1 MMKLMKFVK
10 PYRWMLLLSI
20 TLIFAQANLDLALP
34 DYLSRIVNTG
44 IQQGGVQDAVPEAIR
59 ASEMDKVV
67 IFLNAED
74 KEDILA
80 SYSLVTDSSPDYESY
95 LEKYPTLAD
104 EPIYVMN
111 DIAQSEV
118 DRLNPIMAK
127 ALLTVSG
134 IEQALSDPE
143 AAAQMSGA
151 FGGFDPSQ
159 LPPSMDV
166 FDVLAKL
173 PAAQL
178 SQITDSVDEKFSAL
192 GEPMIVQAGV
202 NVVRNE
208 YEALGMDTEK
218 LQSNYILT
226 SGAWMLG
233 LTLLSGIATIIVG
246 FLSAKIAAGMARD
259 IRRDVFQHVESFSS
273 TEFDKFSTASLI
285 TRTTNDV
292 TQIQMVSMMM
302 IRMMFYAPLM
312 GVGGIIKVISNDS
325 PLAWIIGVAVLM
337 LVSLIAIVFSLSL
350 PKFKIIQS
358 LTDRINLVARENLT
372 GMMVVRAFTMEG
384 FEEKRFDV
392 ANKDLTAVSL
402 FINRVMVV
410 MMPLMMLIM
419 NVMLLGVIW
428 FGASEVA
435 ASNMQVGDMMAFMQ
449 YAMQIVMA
457 FLMLSMMFIMIPRA
471 SVSADRIHEVLS
483 TEPHIHDPKEA
494 KKFAEP
500 FKGEIE
506 FRNVSFRYPGGDID
520 AVQNISFVAKPGQ
533 TTAFIGSTGAGKST
547 IVNLIP
553 RFYEVS
559 DGSIFIDG
567 VDIRDVTQH
576 DLREKIGYVP
586 QKSALFSGTIESNML
601 YADKNATKDML
612 DSAIEIAQAKE
623 FVNEKPE
630 GMATEIAQGGTN
642 VSGGQKQRLSI
653 ARAIVK
659 KPPIY
664 ILDDSFS
671 ALDFKTD
678 SALRRAFKEKS
689 KDSTLLIVT
698 QRVSTI
704 KNAEQIIV
712 LDDGKIVG
720 KGTHNELMETCETYK
735 EIALSQLNME
745 ELA

>member
-1 MMKLMKFVK
+1 MMKMMKFVK
-10 PYRWMLLLSI
+10 PYRWTLALAVA
-20 TLIFAQANLDLALP
+20 LIFAQANLDLALP

-44 IQQGGVQDAVPEAIR
+44 IQQGGVENALPEAIR

-67 IFLNAED
+67 IFLSAAD
-74 KEDILA
+74 KEDVLA
-80 SYSLVTDSSPDYESY
+80 SYALVTDSSPDYDSY
-95 LEKYPTLAD
+95 LKRYPALETQ
-104 EPIYVMN
+104 PIYVLN
-111 DIAQSEV
+111 DIPQSEV

-134 IEQALSDPE
+134 IEQAMNDPAT
-143 AAAQMSGA
+143 AAEM
-151 FGGFDPSQ
+151 GFDPSK
-159 LPPSMDV
+159 LPPGMSV
-166 FDVLAKL
+166 FDMLAKL
-173 PAAQL
+173 PASQL
-178 SQITDSVDEKFSAL
+178 EQLISPVDERFSAM
-192 GEPMIVQAGV
+192 GESMIAQAGV
-202 NVVRNE
+202 SVVKSE
-208 YEALGMDTEK
+208 YEALGMDTEAR
-218 LQSNYILT
+218 QNNYILA
-226 SGAWMLG
+226 SGAWMLL
-233 LTLLSGIATIIVG
+233 LTLLSGAATIIVG
-246 FLSAKIAAGMARD
+246 YLSAKIAAGMARD
-259 IRRDVFQHVESFSS
+259 IRRSLFQHVESFSS
-273 TEFDKFSTASLI
+273 AEFDKFSTASLI

-292 TQIQMVSMMM
+292 TQIQMVSMIM

-312 GVGGIIKVISNDS
+312 GVGGIIKVIAKDS

-337 LVSLIAIVFSLSL
+337 LVSLIAVVFSLAL
-350 PKFKIIQS
+350 PRFKIIQQ

-384 FEEKRFDV
+384 FEEKRFDA

-402 FINRVMVV
+402 FINRVMVT

-419 NVMLLGVIW
+419 NVMLLSVIW
-428 FGASEVA
+428 FGANEVA

-449 YAMQIVMA
+449 YSMQIVMA

-471 SVSADRIHEVLS
+471 SVSADRIHEALT
-483 TEPHIHDPKEA
+483 TEPHIRDPKEA
-494 KKFAEP
+494 KKFPEP
-500 FKGEIE
+500 FRGEIE

-586 QKSALFSGTIESNML
+586 QKSALFSGTIESNL
-601 YADKNATKDML
+601 RYADKDATSDML
-612 DSAIEIAQAKE
+612 QSAIEISQAKE
-623 FVNEKPE
+623 FVSEKPE
-630 GMATEIAQGGTN
+630 GMEAEIAQGGGN

-689 KDSTLLIVT
+689 KDSALLIVT
-698 QRVSTI
+698 QRISTV

-712 LDDGKIVG
+712 LDNGKIVG
-720 KGTHNELMETCETYK
+720 KGTHNELMETCDTYK

-745 ELA
+745 ELS

>member
-1 MMKLMKFVK
+1 MMKMMKFVK
-10 PYRWMLLLSI
+10 PYRWTLALAVA
-20 TLIFAQANLDLALP
+20 LIFAQANLDLALP

-44 IQQGGVQDAVPEAIR
+44 IQQGGVENALPEAIR
-59 ASEMDKVV
+59 ASEMDKVA
-67 IFLNAED
+67 IFLSAAD
-74 KEDILA
+74 KEDVLA
-80 SYSLVTDSSPDYESY
+80 SYALVTDSSPDYDSY
-95 LEKYPTLAD
+95 LKRYPALETQ
-104 EPIYVMN
+104 PIYVLN
-111 DIAQSEV
+111 DIPQSEV

-134 IEQALSDPE
+134 IEQAMNDPAT
-143 AAAQMSGA
+143 AAEM
-151 FGGFDPSQ
+151 GFDPSK
-159 LPPSMDV
+159 LPPGANV
-166 FDVLAKL
+166 FDMLAKL
-173 PAAQL
+173 PADQLAQM
-178 SQITDSVDEKFSAL
+178 TDSVDEKFSAL
-192 GEPMIVQAGV
+192 GETMIAQAGV
-202 NVVRNE
+202 NVVRDE
-208 YEALGMDTEK
+208 YEALGMDTEAR
-218 LQSNYILT
+218 QNNYILA
-226 SGAWMLG
+226 SGAWMLL
-233 LTLLSGIATIIVG
+233 LTLLSGASTIIVG

-259 IRRDVFQHVESFSS
+259 IRRSLFQHVESFSS
-273 TEFDKFSTASLI
+273 AEFDKFSTASLI

-292 TQIQMVSMMM
+292 TQIQMVSMIM

-312 GVGGIIKVISNDS
+312 GVGGIIKVIAKDS

-337 LVSLIAIVFSLSL
+337 LVSLIAVVFSLAL
-350 PKFKIIQS
+350 PRFKIIQQ

-384 FEEKRFDV
+384 FEEGRFDA

-402 FINRVMVV
+402 FINRVMVT

-419 NVMLLGVIW
+419 NVMLLSVIW
-428 FGASEVA
+428 FGANEVA

-449 YAMQIVMA
+449 YSMQIVMA

-471 SVSADRIHEVLS
+471 SVSADRIHEALT
-483 TEPHIHDPKEA
+483 TEPHIRDPKEA
-494 KKFAEP
+494 KKFPEP
-500 FKGEIE
+500 FRGEIE

-533 TTAFIGSTGAGKST
+533 TTAFIGSTGSGKST

-586 QKSALFSGTIESNML
+586 QKSALFSGTIESNLL
-601 YADKNATKDML
+601 YADKNATSEML
-612 DSAIEIAQAKE
+612 QSAIEIAQAKE

-630 GMATEIAQGGTN
+630 GMATEIAQGGAN

-678 SALRRAFKEKS
+678 AALRRAFKEKS
-689 KDSTLLIVT
+689 KDSALLIVT

-720 KGTHNELMETCETYK
+720 KGTHNELMETCDTYK

-745 ELA
+745 ELS